1 VRPGVEQGDRLPS
14 SRASW
19 ARLLGKVLE
28 VDPLCCARCG
38 AEMKVIAVI
47 TAPALIDRLLN
58 HVRGKA
64 KEHGGDPFDACAPP
78 AA

>member
-1 VRPGVEQGDRLPS
+1 M
-14 SRASW
+14 
-19 ARLLGKVLE
+19 E

-47 TAPALIDRLLN
+47 TAPGLIDRLLK

-64 KEHGGDPFDACAPP
+64 KEHGGYLSKGCAQGEDPFDARAPP

>member
-1 VRPGVEQGDRLPS
+1 
-14 SRASW
+14 
-19 ARLLGKVLE
+19 
-28 VDPLCCARCG
+28 
-38 AEMKVIAVI
+38 MKVIAVI

>member
-1 VRPGVEQGDRLPS
+1 MVEQPAGVVPRPGV
-14 SRASW
+14 
-19 ARLLGKVLE
+19 VFE
-28 VDPLCCARCG
+28 VDPLTGVRCG
-38 AEMKVIAVI
+38 AAMRVIAVI

-64 KEHGGDPFDACAPP
+64 AEHGEDPFDARAPP

>member
-1 VRPGVEQGDRLPS
+1 MR
-14 SRASW
+14 
-19 ARLLGKVLE
+19 
-28 VDPLCCARCG
+28 
-38 AEMKVIAVI
+38 VIAVI

-64 KEHGGDPFDACAPP
+64 AEHGEDPFDARAPP